1 MPKLPPKHLIYN
13 INIEQRGRFLAAPNC
28 VFFAQ
33 HSGEKRPK
41 GLWVGLFFIA

>member
-1 MPKLPPKHLIYN
+1 MPKRSHKPLIYN
-13 INIEQRGRFLAAPNC
+13 NNIEQRGRFLTAPNC